1 MERKI
6 TVQGNIS
13 QFSTAELK
21 ELVESLRTAPEDTT
35 LVAPRKQ
42 ATK

>member
-13 QFSTAELK
+13 Q
-21 ELVESLRTAPEDTT
+21 LVQRN
-35 LVAPRKQ
+35 
-42 ATK
+42 